1 MTDMSAK
8 DNKEDT
14 KKGGGIYRMLS
25 DPKTTFE
32 NDGDRQRI
40 KNTQNNRFARVREMK
55 GVFTHNAV
63 LKWHVLLCLEHLL
76 N

>member
-14 KKGGGIYRMLS
+14 KKGGGICRMLS

-40 KNTQNNRFARVREMK
+40 KNTQKNRFAQPK
-55 GVFTHNAV
+55 P
-63 LKWHVLLCLEHLL
+63 L
-76 N
+76 